1 MSQLIYDLPMSKY
14 KEIDA
19 LSKHQLDDINISIAY
34 WQHRKTVGIKP
45 TASMSFGSAFHDFVL
60 LPDQFDSLWAISPK
74 FDLRKKEDKEAKAEF
89 ETLTNGREIIDLDS
103 MDRIKVMHDN
113 LMAHPVA
120 NRLLYKTARE
130 VSAVKEC
137 DGYIFKSRADA
148 IGDNHILDIKTTF
161 AVSLQEFKYE
171 FFKYRYD
178 VQAAAYLETFEMRGC
193 PFYFIVCQSIAP
205 YDVFVV
211 ELSNER
217 LATGYEKYTKDIA
230 KYLMWKEGQM
240 YAGISDTIILLD

>member
-1 MSQLIYDLPMSKY
+1 MSQLIYNLPMAEY

-45 TASMSFGSAFHDFVL
+45 TASMVFGSAFHDFVL
-60 LPDQFDSLWAISPK
+60 LPDEFDSLWAISPK
-74 FDLRKKEDKEAKAEF
+74 FNSRKKEDKEAKAEF

-103 MDRIKVMHDN
+103 MDRIKIMRDN
-113 LMAHPVA
+113 LMSHFTAK
-120 NRLLYKTARE
+120 RLLYNTARE
-130 VSAVKEC
+130 VSGVKEHE
-137 DGYIFKSRADA
+137 GYTFKSRADA
-148 IGDNHILDIKTTF
+148 ICDNHILDIKTTF
-161 AVSLQEFKYE
+161 AVSLPEFKYE

-211 ELSNER
+211 ELSEER
-217 LATGYEKYTKDIA
+217 LAAGYEKYTKDIA

-240 YAGISDTIILLD
+240 YAGISDSIILLD

>member
-1 MSQLIYDLPMSKY
+1 MSELIYDLPMAKY

-45 TASMSFGSAFHDFVL
+45 TSSMAFGSAFHDFVL

-89 ETLTNGREIIDLDS
+89 EKLTNGREIIDLDS
-103 MDRIKVMHDN
+103 MDRIKLMHDN
-113 LMAHPVA
+113 LMAHQWA
-120 NRLLYKTARE
+120 SSLLYKTRNE
-130 VSAVKEC
+130 VTGINQC
-137 DGYIFKSRADA
+137 QGYTFKSRADA
-148 IGDNHILDIKTTF
+148 MTDDYILDIKTTF
-161 AVSLQEFKYE
+161 AVSFNEFKYE

-178 VQAAAYLETFEMRGC
+178 VQAAAYLETFEMRGN

-211 ELSNER
+211 RLSDER
-217 LATGYEKYTKDIA
+217 LAAGYEKYTNDIA
-230 KYLMWKEGQM
+230 KYLMWKEGQL
-240 YAGISDTIILLD
+240 YAGISDSIILLD